1 MSTPGTP
8 ERQLGDSPPAGD
20 PLTVRPAARSYISNA
35 GDDEDASSRPSSPFS
50 FKRKSSAASPSP
62 GFLGGV
68 TAGGGDGSARRS
80 LSNFF
85 SRRASNNTG
94 QAAPPP
100 TNNLS
105 LPPTPSFGGG
115 SGGHNRSLLSPQGT
129 PTRRASGAVRGGRKV
144 SSASA
149 AARGH
154 SRGLS
159 PGAISPGGLRGRIN
173 DWQRT
178 ASYTPGNA
186 SEDVR
191 SNRSD
196 GGASGDDDEDDD
208 VDDLDFDFEASRL
221 ENEPIIPKMLPEL
234 RTPEHQTPLPKLPVI
249 VLAIWYVSAWHSQS
263 FSSLNYSDILT
274 LVVISSQ
281 YGRRVPVSIRRW
293 TFSLFHA
300 RRSWRSRWRRRKCS
314 RLLGWYRL

>member
-20 PLTVRPAARSYISNA
+20 PLTARPAARSYISNA
-35 GDDEDASSRPSSPFS
+35 GDVEDTSRPSSPFS

-68 TAGGGDGSARRS
+68 TAGGDGGARRS

-85 SRRASNNTG
+85 SRRASNNNG

-105 LPPTPSFGGG
+105 LPPTPSFGA
-115 SGGHNRSLLSPQGT
+115 GGHNRSLLSPQGT

-196 GGASGDDDEDDD
+196 AGASGDDDEDDD
-208 VDDLDFDFEASRL
+208 DDLDFDFEASRL

-263 FSSLNYSDILT
+263 FPSLHVSDILT
-274 LVVISSQ
+274 LVFILS
-281 YGRRVPVSIRRW
+281 
-293 TFSLFHA
+293 
-300 RRSWRSRWRRRKCS
+300 
-314 RLLGWYRL
+314 